1 MMSPERA
8 SSFFSSF
15 SISPSMAAFSSAVA
29 SSRPCASPWISFT
42 ITAISSRLLALPVC
56 GSPSVVSLSRVA
68 WMKGF
73 TRSGSLG
80 WRKRLATSSRV

>member
-15 SISPSMAAFSSAVA
+15 SISASISARSSVEASSSPLASFWISVTIFFISARLLRSPACGAPSVA
-29 SSRPCASPWISFT
+29 SL
-42 ITAISSRLLALPVC
+42 SSVI
-56 GSPSVVSLSRVA
+56 

-73 TRSGSLG
+73 TRSGSSG
-80 WRKRLATSSRV
+80 CRKRLATSSRV